1 MYCLAFY
8 STQLE
13 LIIAMMTMG
22 VKPKHIKEGLL
33 QRDKGLGTMV
43 THNAERELF
52 NRRPHT
58 GRSYFT
64 NLAIAVALLFS
75 CSAKAEL
82 ILNGSTIY
90 SDLGRDQF
98 VAALYTETAHNN
110 PEVIQAMDTEKRME
124 VRILN
129 NYSKRR
135 WVNLWMQSI
144 SINNSRENF
153 SDSAEELIALMQAP
167 KSAPKKGDILE
178 YLFSPESG
186 TSMRFNG
193 TELISGLSGEVFGLL
208 LRTWIGAIPPSTSFK
223 EELLGNRRN
232 TAAQDLLQN
241 LTPDKQ
247 RVALAASWILPEPVK
262 DVVKPAAPALK
273 EKVIATP
280 IETADIKEEPVVA
293 AESPGAEKPPAGQE
307 TGPGTVAASETSSSG
322 QPAAE
327 ISEEPEPV
335 AEEPEEEIDF
345 NVIEALAQRDYTPLV
360 VQKIYQ
366 NISYPS
372 RAVSKNQQ
380 GTVRVA
386 IKIGRSG
393 ELQNVLTTQE
403 SRYSS
408 LNRAAVK
415 AVEKAAPFPILP
427 EQITAESFELS
438 IPITFRLQ

>member
-1 MYCLAFY
+1 MFTYN
-8 STQLE
+8 SE
-13 LIIAMMTMG
+13 
-22 VKPKHIKEGLL
+22 KERL
-33 QRDKGLGTMV
+33 
-43 THNAERELF
+43 NS
-52 NRRPHT
+52 RPNT
-58 GRSYFT
+58 GRLYFSS
-64 NLAIAVALLFS
+64 LVIAIALLFS
-75 CSAKAEL
+75 YSVKAEL

-90 SDLGRDQF
+90 TDLGRDQF
-98 VAALYTETAHNN
+98 VAALYTETAHNK
-110 PEVIQAMDTEKRME
+110 PDVIQTMDSDKRME

-135 WVNLWMQSI
+135 WINMWMQSI

-167 KSAPKKGDILE
+167 KSAPQKGDILE

-193 TELISGLSGEVFGLL
+193 TELISDLSGEVFGLL

-223 EELLGNRRN
+223 EQLLGNQRN
-232 TAAQDLLQN
+232 TQARDLLQS
-241 LTPDKQ
+241 LAPDKQ

-262 DVVKPAAPALK
+262 PAVKPAAPKIK
-273 EKVIATP
+273 EKVIPQP
-280 IETADIKEEPVVA
+280 IEIAEIKEEPVVEAEIAA
-293 AESPGAEKPPAGQE
+293 AEKISTSEDIAPKA
-307 TGPGTVAASETSSSG
+307 VAANETSTSD

-327 ISEEPEPV
+327 TSEKPTTKEPES
-335 AEEPEEEIDF
+335 EEEIDF
-345 NVIEALAQRDYTPLV
+345 NVAEALAQRDYTPLV

-393 ELQNVLTTQE
+393 ELKNVLTTQE
-403 SRYSS
+403 SKYSS
-408 LNRAAVK
+408 LNRAALK
-415 AVEKAAPFPILP
+415 AVEKAAPFPTLP
-427 EQITAESFELS
+427 EQISADSFELS

>member
-1 MYCLAFY
+1 MVKDN
-8 STQLE
+8 LE
-13 LIIAMMTMG
+13 
-22 VKPKHIKEGLL
+22 K
-33 QRDKGLGTMV
+33 R
-43 THNAERELF
+43 LF
-52 NRRPHT
+52 ARRSNK

-64 NLAIAVALLFS
+64 GLVITVAVLIS
-75 CSAKAEL
+75 CTAKAEL
-82 ILNGSTIY
+82 ILNGSTVY

-98 VAALYTETAHNN
+98 VAALYTETVHNN
-110 PEVIQAMDTEKRME
+110 PQVIETLDSEKRME

-135 WVNLWMQSI
+135 WINLWMQSI

-153 SDSAEELIALMQAP
+153 SDSAEELIALMQAA
-167 KSAPKKGDILE
+167 KSAPQKGDILE
-178 YLFSPESG
+178 YLFSPQSG

-193 TELISGLSGEVFGLL
+193 TELISDLSGEVFGLL

-223 EELLGNRRN
+223 EELLGNQRN
-232 TAAQDLLQN
+232 QQARDLLEN

-247 RVALAASWILPEPVK
+247 RIALAASWIVAEPVEQEAFKQKAKPIAAPVAVPTTAPKPIQKAALNKEPVK
-262 DVVKPAAPALK
+262 KLLPVSILEAKTAPPEKLSVSEDAAS
-273 EKVIATP
+273 VQ
-280 IETADIKEEPVVA
+280 VA
-293 AESPGAEKPPAGQE
+293 ANENSISDQ
-307 TGPGTVAASETSSSG
+307 S
-322 QPAAE
+322 
-327 ISEEPEPV
+327 ISEITDNQA

-386 IKIGRSG
+386 IKIARSG
-393 ELQNVLTTQE
+393 ELQSALTTQE
-403 SRYSS
+403 SKHSS
-408 LNRAAVK
+408 LNRAALK
-415 AVEKAAPFPILP
+415 AVEKAAPFPTLP
-427 EQITAESFELS
+427 EEITADSFELS

>member
-1 MYCLAFY
+1 MVKDN
-8 STQLE
+8 LE
-13 LIIAMMTMG
+13 
-22 VKPKHIKEGLL
+22 K
-33 QRDKGLGTMV
+33 R
-43 THNAERELF
+43 LF
-52 NRRPHT
+52 ATRSNK

-64 NLAIAVALLFS
+64 GLAFIVAVIIS
-75 CSAKAEL
+75 CTVKAEL
-82 ILNGSTIY
+82 ILNGSTVY

-98 VAALYTETAHNN
+98 VAALFTETVHNS
-110 PEVIQAMDTEKRME
+110 PQVIQTLDSEKRME

-135 WVNLWMQSI
+135 WINLWMQSI

-153 SDSAEELIALMQAP
+153 SDSAEELIALMQAA
-167 KSAPKKGDILE
+167 KSAPQKGDVLE
-178 YLFSPESG
+178 YLFSPQSG

-193 TELISGLSGEVFGLL
+193 TELISDLSGEVFGLL

-223 EELLGNRRN
+223 EELLGNQRN
-232 TAAQDLLQN
+232 QEARDLLEN

-247 RVALAASWILPEPVK
+247 RIALAASWIVPQPVEQEPVK
-262 DVVKPAAPALK
+262 QEAKSIAAPASAPK
-273 EKVIATP
+273 P
-280 IETADIKEEPVVA
+280 IQTAALDEEPVKELKPVPVPEVKTATPEKLTVREDAAPNKVA
-293 AESPGAEKPPAGQE
+293 ANEYSVSDQSIP
-307 TGPGTVAASETSSSG
+307 
-322 QPAAE
+322 E
-327 ISEEPEPV
+327 ITDNQA

-386 IKIGRSG
+386 IKIARSG
-393 ELQNVLTTQE
+393 ELQSALTTQE
-403 SRYSS
+403 SKHSS
-408 LNRAAVK
+408 LNKAALK

-427 EQITAESFELS
+427 EQITADSFELS

>member
-1 MYCLAFY
+1 MVKDN
-8 STQLE
+8 LE
-13 LIIAMMTMG
+13 
-22 VKPKHIKEGLL
+22 K
-33 QRDKGLGTMV
+33 R
-43 THNAERELF
+43 LF
-52 NRRPHT
+52 ARRSNK

-64 NLAIAVALLFS
+64 GLVITVAVLIS
-75 CSAKAEL
+75 CTVNAEL
-82 ILNGSTIY
+82 ILNGSTVY

-98 VAALYTETAHNN
+98 VAALYTETVHNN
-110 PEVIQAMDTEKRME
+110 PQVIETLDSEKRME

-135 WVNLWMQSI
+135 WINLWMQSI

-153 SDSAEELIALMQAP
+153 SDSAEELIALMQAA
-167 KSAPKKGDILE
+167 KSAPQKGDILE
-178 YLFSPESG
+178 YLFSPQSG

-193 TELISGLSGEVFGLL
+193 TELISDLSGEVFGLL

-223 EELLGNRRN
+223 EELLGNQRN
-232 TAAQDLLQN
+232 QQARDLLEN

-247 RVALAASWILPEPVK
+247 RIALAASWIVAEPVEQEASKQEVFKQKVKPIAAPVAVPTTAPKPIQTAALNKEPVK
-262 DVVKPAAPALK
+262 KLLPVSILEAKTAPPEKLSVSEDAAP
-273 EKVIATP
+273 VQ
-280 IETADIKEEPVVA
+280 VA
-293 AESPGAEKPPAGQE
+293 ANENSISDQ
-307 TGPGTVAASETSSSG
+307 S
-322 QPAAE
+322 
-327 ISEEPEPV
+327 ISEITDNQA

-386 IKIGRSG
+386 IKIARSG
-393 ELQNVLTTQE
+393 ELQSALTTQE
-403 SRYSS
+403 SKHSS
-408 LNRAAVK
+408 LNRAALK
-415 AVEKAAPFPILP
+415 AVEKAAPFPTLP
-427 EQITAESFELS
+427 EEITADSFELS

>member
-1 MYCLAFY
+1 MFTYN
-8 STQLE
+8 SE
-13 LIIAMMTMG
+13 
-22 VKPKHIKEGLL
+22 KERL
-33 QRDKGLGTMV
+33 
-43 THNAERELF
+43 NS
-52 NRRPHT
+52 RPNT
-58 GRSYFT
+58 GRSYFSS
-64 NLAIAVALLFS
+64 LVIAIALLFS
-75 CSAKAEL
+75 YSAKAEL

-90 SDLGRDQF
+90 TDLGRDQF

-110 PEVIQAMDTEKRME
+110 PDVIQTMDSEKRME

-135 WVNLWMQSI
+135 WINMWMQSI

-167 KSAPKKGDILE
+167 KSAPQKGDILE

-186 TSMRFNG
+186 TSMRFND
-193 TELISGLSGEVFGLL
+193 TELISDLSGEVFGLL

-223 EELLGNRRN
+223 EELLGNQRN
-232 TAAQDLLQN
+232 TQARDLLQS
-241 LTPDKQ
+241 LAPDKQ
-247 RVALAASWILPEPVK
+247 RVALAASWILPEPAK
-262 DVVKPAAPALK
+262 PVVKPGAPKVK
-273 EKVIATP
+273 EKVIPQP
-280 IETADIKEEPVVA
+280 IEIAEIKEEPAVEAEIAAEEKVSTSEDIAPKAVA
-293 AESPGAEKPPAGQE
+293 AN
-307 TGPGTVAASETSSSG
+307 ETSTSG

-327 ISEEPEPV
+327 TSEKPTTKEPES
-335 AEEPEEEIDF
+335 EEEINF
-345 NVIEALAQRDYTPLV
+345 NVAEALAQRDYTPLV

-393 ELQNVLTTQE
+393 ELKNVLTTQE
-403 SRYSS
+403 SKYSS
-408 LNRAAVK
+408 LNRAALK
-415 AVEKAAPFPILP
+415 AVEKAAPFPTLP
-427 EQITAESFELS
+427 EQISAESFELS